1 MIKTYVTSKDG
12 GFEWIDMVSPER
24 ADIQKVAEKLGLHEA
39 SVEDALQPDHL
50 PKFEKLKNY
59 NFAIIRIYAV
69 ARESEADTVQE
80 LTNKVAIFYSNTFL
94 VTVHKHG
101 WKQLDAIDDE
111 FVKKGECLNSFHLFN
126 EIIRQG
132 LMTFD
137 APGAKLNRTIDYL
150 EEQVFLKGRK
160 SPLLQSMY
168 FLKRK
173 VDVIRRILLLT
184 YDVIDHIDP
193 TNDSN
198 EYTRDIRDLYVKQQS
213 IFDSLSENTNHLL
226 GIYFNISA
234 QRTNETIRILTIF
247 SVFFMPLTFVVG
259 VYGMNFQYMPELREK
274 WGYPGVMILMLLIVI
289 GIYIWF
295 KRKHWL

>member
-1 MIKTYVTSKDG
+1 MIKTYVSGEDG
-12 GFEWIDMVSPER
+12 DFEWIDLVSPER
-24 ADIQKVAEKLGLHEA
+24 ADIQQVAEKFGLHEA

-50 PKFEKLKNY
+50 PKFEKLKTY
-59 NFAIIRIYAV
+59 SFAIMRIYAV
-69 ARESEADTVQE
+69 GRESEADTVQE
-80 LTNKVAIFYSNTFL
+80 LTNKVAIFYSEKFV
-94 VTVHKHG
+94 VTVHKYE
-101 WKQLDAIDDE
+101 WKQLEMIDQE
-111 FVKKGECLNSFHLFN
+111 FIKQGDCVNSFHLFN

-150 EEQVFLKGRK
+150 EEKVFLKSRN
-160 SPLLQSMY
+160 SPLLKSMY

-173 VDVIRRILLLT
+173 VDVIRRILLLS

-193 TNDSN
+193 ANNTN

-213 IFDSLSENTNHLL
+213 IFDSLAENTNHLV

-259 VYGMNFQYMPELREK
+259 IYGMNFEFMPELRQK
-274 WGYPGVMILMLLIVI
+274 WGYPAVMILMLLIVV
-289 GIYIWF
+289 GIYSWF
-295 KRKHWL
+295 KKKNWL